1 MAKAQENKE
10 TEMSVLYGM
19 NHGKTNIT
27 GNRYLQNL
35 CLLYPLLD
43 IK

>member
-1 MAKAQENKE
+1 MAKALENKE

-27 GNRYLQNL
+27 ENRYLQNL